1 MALTSGTKLGPY
13 EIQSPLGA
21 GGMGEVY
28 RAQDMRLDRIV
39 AIKVLPSHLSSD
51 PELQRRMER
60 EAKAISALQHANIC
74 TLYDIGSQDGS
85 NFLVMEYLEG
95 QTLAERLQKGPLPLD
110 QVLKIGTEIAQALE
124 KAHQQG
130 IIHRDLKPANVMLTK
145 AGAKLMDFGLAK
157 PKLSIGSQAIGPFT
171 PSTPTMNLASL
182 TSAASPLTQKGSI
195 VGTFQYMAPEILQG
209 AEADARSDLFSF
221 GCVLYEMVTGRRAF
235 EGKSQLS
242 VFTAILE
249 KDPEPVI
256 ASQPLA
262 PRLLDCAIRAC
273 LAKDPAERFQSAHDL
288 AMDLRW
294 IVPSTS
300 TESAKP
306 SPQFNRYWVA
316 GLAALLLALVA
327 FAGLGGY
334 RWAKSADA
342 ASSVAAESYILAPD
356 KTSFTLSNDD
366 ADGPVVLSPDGKKI
380 AFVAQQ
386 EQQVDRIYVRA
397 LDDKDAKPVSGTEN
411 ATYPFWSPDGQ
422 SLAFFSAGKL
432 RRVSLSGG
440 PVLEI
445 CNATRFRGGSW
456 GSQGI
461 LFAPDVTNGIFR
473 VAPNAGSTPERI
485 TTVRADQTT
494 HRWPVWLPDG
504 KHFLY
509 LATTHSGAGISNS
522 DSNANNGIY
531 LASLDGRENHFV
543 VAAES
548 NMRYVHGHLLW
559 EQSGSLLAQP
569 FDPTTG
575 KLSGESVA
583 LAAGAAY
590 NPSTWD
596 AAFDANENGILV
608 YQPGPDAN
616 SQKLLLFGSD
626 GKSVPVPDSN
636 SFLDIRIS
644 PDGRKAAAL
653 TAGTS
658 REIWLLDLDQG
669 TRTRFTFGYTA
680 DGMAWSGDSKY
691 LYYSEVSKT
700 SKIVRKAAD
709 GSGQQTTVFEDPRP
723 LHVSDVSG
731 DERYILFEQSYGQIP
746 TTTLLLQLTDGA
758 KPRPLTDYVSGA
770 HYARFSPDSK
780 WVVYATIETGR
791 YELYAT
797 SVLQGGKQQL
807 TSAGGWLSRWAA
819 DGKTIYS
826 TTIQGPVFA
835 LPVSVTSTSIEAG
848 KPRPLFTFP
857 GLQHTGFYTAAWDAT
872 PDGRRFLLNVTG
884 ENSEQSRAILVTNW
898 PSRLRQ

>member
-242 VFTAILE
+242 VFTAILG

-300 TESAKP
+300 TKSAKP

-411 ATYPFWSPDGQ
+411 ATYPFCRRMGNRWH
-422 SLAFFSAGKL
+422 FSAGKL
-432 RRVSLSGG
+432 RDVSMVQYCRKLEGLRLRGERWWSRESYLRPTLPMEFSVLRLTQVPLRSGLPPSG
-440 PVLEI
+440 P
-445 CNATRFRGGSW
+445 
-456 GSQGI
+456 
-461 LFAPDVTNGIFR
+461 
-473 VAPNAGSTPERI
+473 
-485 TTVRADQTT
+485 
-494 HRWPVWLPDG
+494 
-504 KHFLY
+504 
-509 LATTHSGAGISNS
+509 
-522 DSNANNGIY
+522 
-531 LASLDGRENHFV
+531 
-543 VAAES
+543 
-548 NMRYVHGHLLW
+548 
-559 EQSGSLLAQP
+559 
-569 FDPTTG
+569 
-575 KLSGESVA
+575 
-583 LAAGAAY
+583 
-590 NPSTWD
+590 
-596 AAFDANENGILV
+596 
-608 YQPGPDAN
+608 
-616 SQKLLLFGSD
+616 
-626 GKSVPVPDSN
+626 
-636 SFLDIRIS
+636 IRQH
-644 PDGRKAAAL
+644 
-653 TAGTS
+653 TAG
-658 REIWLLDLDQG
+658 
-669 TRTRFTFGYTA
+669 
-680 DGMAWSGDSKY
+680 
-691 LYYSEVSKT
+691 
-700 SKIVRKAAD
+700 
-709 GSGQQTTVFEDPRP
+709 
-723 LHVSDVSG
+723 
-731 DERYILFEQSYGQIP
+731 
-746 TTTLLLQLTDGA
+746 
-758 KPRPLTDYVSGA
+758 
-770 HYARFSPDSK
+770 RFSYP
-780 WVVYATIETGR
+780 TE
-791 YELYAT
+791 
-797 SVLQGGKQQL
+797 
-807 TSAGGWLSRWAA
+807 
-819 DGKTIYS
+819 
-826 TTIQGPVFA
+826 
-835 LPVSVTSTSIEAG
+835 STSFI
-848 KPRPLFTFP
+848 
-857 GLQHTGFYTAAWDAT
+857 
-872 PDGRRFLLNVTG
+872 
-884 ENSEQSRAILVTNW
+884 
-898 PSRLRQ
+898 